1 MPCYGETV
9 AVEFTALVDGVIV
22 DSTVTRDPLLVTV
35 GTGQVVPGFERA
47 LMALAPGQSVTV
59 TVPAAD
65 AYGLHDPAK
74 VHSFPIHRFRQQ
86 PLVGE
91 TIELQGPTGH
101 QRVKGTVC
109 GVDADMV
116 WLDFNNPLAG
126 KDVTFQIELVEVGV
140 EYETP
145 PLEFS

>member
-9 AVEFTALVDGVIV
+9 AVDFTALVDGAIV
-22 DSTVTRDPLLVTV
+22 ESTATRDPMLVTV

-47 LMALAPGQSVTV
+47 LMALAPGESVTV
-59 TVPAAD
+59 TVPAAE
-65 AYGLHDPAK
+65 AYGPHDPAM
-74 VHSFPIHRFRQQ
+74 VHGFPLQRFKRP

-91 TIELQGPTGH
+91 TIELQGPSEH

-109 GVDADMV
+109 GLDADTV

-145 PLEFS
+145 PLELQ